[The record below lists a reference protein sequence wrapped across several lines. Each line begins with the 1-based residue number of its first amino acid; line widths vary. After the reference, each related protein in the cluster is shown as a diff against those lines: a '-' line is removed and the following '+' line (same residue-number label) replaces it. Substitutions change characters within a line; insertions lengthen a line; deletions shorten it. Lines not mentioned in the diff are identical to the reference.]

1 LRHAAPQEAWPR
13 RHGTSQFLSLQHR
26 DEVDVFIAML
36 HKAKKFF
43 GACPTGRAMGY

>member
-1 LRHAAPQEAWPR
+1 
-13 RHGTSQFLSLQHR
+13 
-26 DEVDVFIAML
+26 VDIFIEML

>member
-1 LRHAAPQEAWPR
+1 MSA
-13 RHGTSQFLSLQHR
+13 TSFYLYNTR
-26 DEVDVFIAML
+26 DEVDVFIEML